1 MDDLLPSL
9 HGSYPA
15 SSLLRSSPSLASAS
29 VLSASWFCH
38 LCAFPCHHRPGS
50 QVPYES
56 QDTSHAFYTPDIAWA
71 VSRFLPYC
79 SQSKCKTPVLM
90 SSEGFFRR
98 FFEGEFALISRIHTG
113 RDLPS
118 RLLTITF
125 TTAGFKTAAAYG
137 GLKPPPTRRPRR
149 AHLHLSY
156 STTLPRLLDTVHS
169 EPLGEPSPAAV
180 LSVIA

>member
-1 MDDLLPSL
+1 MAKNRVAESARGISPRAAHRSGRETLASSGSCHPKEGCRLPSRQGVHPVTRCLHPNVDGLLPLL

-38 LCAFPCHHRPGS
+38 LCVFPCHHRPGS

-71 VSRFLPYC
+71 VSRSLPYC

-98 FFEGEFALISRIHTG
+98 FFEGEFALISRIHT
-113 RDLPS
+113 
-118 RLLTITF
+118 
-125 TTAGFKTAAAYG
+125 
-137 GLKPPPTRRPRR
+137 
-149 AHLHLSY
+149 
-156 STTLPRLLDTVHS
+156 
-169 EPLGEPSPAAV
+169 
-180 LSVIA
+180 